1 MSLWMERPER
11 WLIALVLGM
20 LALVLV
26 GEAHHYSS
34 IEPVA
39 LPTLLFELLEVV
51 LLVGCAVACTLSI
64 LRVRAREM
72 VAAAVV
78 MLAVLLAGELYLG
91 ADVVT
96 PPMLLVELLEV
107 ALLAG
112 SAVAWVLLA
121 RRIA

>member
-51 LLVGCAVACTLSI
+51 LLVGCALSI